1 MRKKGLAIFAVPALF
16 LLVFSVYVAANVG
29 KIKETTQWGATM
41 IVKELSEK
49 PEAYFVLENPDSYVL
64 EAISNL
70 GKPVYLNFFNK
81 TQIDEMIEANGTSN
95 IEYNGRYY
103 GVGLLFSDPG
113 PAMSGEFVFV
123 LGLAWML
130 WGLAGFIVFV
140 YYRRGRQRGAIGD

>member
-1 MRKKGLAIFAVPALF
+1 MRKKVLAIFAVAALV

-70 GKPVYLNFFNK
+70 EKPVYLNFFNK
-81 TQIDEMIEANGTSN
+81 TQIDEMIEAKGTSN
-95 IEYNGRYY
+95 IEYNGCYY
-103 GVGLLFSDPG
+103 SVGLLFSDPG
-113 PAMSGEFVFV
+113 PAMSEEFVFV
-123 LGLAWML
+123 LALAWMI
-130 WGLAGFIVFV
+130 WGLAGFIAIV
-140 YYRRGRQRGAIGD
+140 YYRRSRQRGAIGD